1 MGTTVSHIT
10 EKSECPT
17 LIVKDFQP
25 RAKKEKEGYHWVV
38 CTDGSEKSR
47 SAFGNIS
54 RMMDKEK
61 DTMEILA
68 VKTAGF
74 DTSKLAAHCEAGF
87 EKNNIKGNVT
97 ILENDPT
104 KKIENI
110 ILEYIHD
117 EKTTYVDFVSVR
129 LSLI

>member
-1 MGTTVSHIT
+1 M
-10 EKSECPT
+10 
-17 LIVKDFQP
+17 
-25 RAKKEKEGYHWVV
+25 V

-47 SAFGNIS
+47 AAFGNIS
-54 RMMDKEK
+54 RIMDKEK

-74 DTSKLAAHCEAGF
+74 DTAKLSEHCEAGF
-87 EKNNIKGNVT
+87 EKGKINGKVT
-97 ILENDPT
+97 ILENDPA

-117 EKTTYVDFVSVR
+117 EKTKYVDFVSVR
-129 LSLI
+129 LSIT

>member
-1 MGTTVSHIT
+1 M
-10 EKSECPT
+10 
-17 LIVKDFQP
+17 
-25 RAKKEKEGYHWVV
+25 

-47 SAFGNIS
+47 AAFGNIS
-54 RMMDKEK
+54 RIMDKEK

-74 DTSKLAAHCEAGF
+74 DTSKLAEHCQAGF
-87 EKNNIKGNVT
+87 DKGNIKGKVT

-117 EKTTYVDFVSVR
+117 EKTQYVDFVSVR
-129 LSLI
+129 SELSSDRTIWGGLRNPQVARLHRKCRDGNNPPLEG